1 MSAQRPL
8 GVTDTGTIGLTSD
21 ALRVRTRDEVRSG
34 RVGLLALS
42 GITLTTLLVTVA
54 AAGTDRLLPETIQPP
69 PASLAGPFG
78 GASFNIR
85 SGGLIAAMVLM
96 FACYVIAV
104 RTAERVSARAML
116 LCIGAINVLVL
127 LAPPLLS
134 TDIFSYQMYGHMGAL
149 YGFNPYLAGPHALQL
164 DPLSQYVGAKWAYTP
179 SVYGPVFTIL
189 SYILAPL
196 SIAASALAYK
206 SIAAISSLGT
216 VALVWNAARLRQ
228 VNPVKAVALVG
239 LNPLTVIYGVGGGH
253 NDLLMLV
260 ALMAGVYLLMLNRE
274 RSSGAMMVV
283 AAAVK
288 VSAILPM
295 LFAVIS
301 GHGQRQERVRR
312 GVIIGGAAATAA
324 VAVLTFAVFGTGSLH
339 LPATLVQVQGEGDW
353 HSVPGLLSALGFP
366 TASTVFSVLL
376 AVAFVVIVLWL
387 ARRVWLGQ
395 LDWLRATGW
404 TTATVLVTTSSLLPW
419 YVAWLMPFAALVKDR
434 RLWRFALVFTGFI
447 LTLQLGGYIP
457 AFKEWLN
464 V

>member
-1 MSAQRPL
+1 MSAQQPLGATETGTVGITAHPL
-8 GVTDTGTIGLTSD
+8 GVR
-21 ALRVRTRDEVRSG
+21 ARAELRSSRL
-34 RVGLLALS
+34 GLLALA
-42 GITLTTLLVTVA
+42 GITLSTLLITVA
-54 AAGTDRLLPETIQPP
+54 AASTDRLLPETIQPA
-69 PASLAGPFG
+69 PAWLAGPFG
-78 GASFNIR
+78 SLSFNIH
-85 SGGLIAAMVLM
+85 SGGVIAAIGLM
-96 FACYVIAV
+96 FGCYVIAV

-116 LCIGAINVLVL
+116 LCIAAVNALVL

-149 YGFNPYLAGPHALQL
+149 YGFNPYLAGPHALAL

-179 SVYGPVFTIL
+179 SVYGPLFTVL

-206 SIAAISSLGT
+206 SIAAIASLGT
-216 VALVWNAARLRQ
+216 VALVWNAARLRR
-228 VNPVKAVALVG
+228 VNQVKAVALVG

-253 NDLLMLV
+253 NDLLMLLL
-260 ALMAGVYLLMLNRE
+260 LMAGVYLLLLNRE

-288 VSAILPM
+288 VSAILPIV
-295 LFAVIS
+295 FAVIS
-301 GHGQRQERVRR
+301 GHGRGREKVRR
-312 GVIIGGAAATAA
+312 GVVIGGATATATL
-324 VAVLTFAVFGTGSLH
+324 AVLTFAVFGTGSLH
-339 LPATLVQVQGEGDW
+339 LPATLIQVQHEGDW

-387 ARRVWLGQ
+387 ALRVWRDE

-404 TTATVLVTTSSLLPW
+404 MTAAVLVTTSSLLPW
-419 YVAWLMPFAALVKDR
+419 YVAWLMPFTALVKDR

-447 LTLQLGGYIP
+447 LTLQLGGYVP
-457 AFKEWLN
+457 AFREWLN